1 MVRNHLISPL
11 NKWMK
16 CWQKINVWWSLANVY
31 VFGFL
36 ESASVPLEA
45 ASALILPN
53 TLKLNKPLQM
63 KVRNNFQFSCLLYT
77 FKTSS
82 EVWYIGL
89 LSLICFVPCY
99 TNMRTLDIPLE
110 WFHWLK
116 KKWVHLDAVKCD
128 NYFLNDIFCKTCQ
141 TFPTSFEVQ
150 TFLCKLFYNIGS
162 DLLSKY
168 NCKEKKN
175 FD

>member
-1 MVRNHLISPL
+1 
-11 NKWMK
+11 MK

-31 VFGFL
+31 VIGFL
-36 ESASVPLEA
+36 ENASVPLEG

-77 FKTSS
+77 FKTCS

-89 LSLICFVPCY
+89 LSLICFVPCC

-110 WFHWLK
+110 WFHWLE

-128 NYFLNDIFCKTCQ
+128 NYILLMIYFVKLVKLSHFLWSPDVSLQF
-141 TFPTSFEVQ
+141 V
-150 TFLCKLFYNIGS
+150 L
-162 DLLSKY
+162 
-168 NCKEKKN
+168 
-175 FD
+175 